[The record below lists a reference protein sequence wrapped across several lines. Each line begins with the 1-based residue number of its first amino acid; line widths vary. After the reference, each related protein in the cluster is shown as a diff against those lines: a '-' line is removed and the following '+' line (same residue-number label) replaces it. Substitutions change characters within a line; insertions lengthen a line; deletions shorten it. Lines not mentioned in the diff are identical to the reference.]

1 MKRYRGKNLQ
11 VDWGGD
17 EYFGSLA
24 EKIDGATDEVADM
37 ALNMAKNLSK
47 VKGVGQKSYIT
58 GNLASEIEIVKSK
71 FKAGGRVVTAQGPGN
86 YTKFY
91 ASFIELGHFSSMYGK
106 YDRFSSKEGRTYVP
120 AKPFLRPAV
129 KAARRMLPY
138 KIKKVIESA

>member
-1 MKRYRGKNLQ
+1 MRRYRGKNLQ

-24 EKIDGATDEVADM
+24 ERIDGVTDEVADM
-37 ALNMAKNLSK
+37 ALSMAKSLSK
-47 VKGVGQKSYIT
+47 VQGVGQKNYVT
-58 GNLASEIEIVKSK
+58 GKLSSEIEIKKSK
-71 FKAGGRVVTAQGPGN
+71 FKAGGRAVTAQGPDN

-106 YDRFSSKEGRTYVP
+106 YDRHDSKEGRTYVP

-138 KIKKVIESA
+138 KIKKVIEGA